1 MLVLVSLYGGFAA
14 ANLNRF
20 PQYGYAWLVRRCVCG
35 AGGCVAGGRWASRCM
50 WVANGACGASGPC

>member
-20 PQYGYAWLVRRCVCG
+20 PQYGYAWLVR
-35 AGGCVAGGRWASRCM
+35 AGGNLCFLSGTPSLWLYSTSR
-50 WVANGACGASGPC
+50 A